1 MNLSYSLFVRGLG
14 FYWDDWQAVYLERAG
29 NIRLVWDFFT
39 FDRPF
44 STWTFVVL
52 FPVLGANP
60 IAWQISTLLV
70 RWLGVL
76 CFVLTLSELF
86 PEQVGWMRWAGLL
99 MMVYPGFPLQSIA
112 VAFSQHF
119 ITFLFFSLSLL
130 FMVWYAQRGKTRY
143 AWLALATCLV
153 QIFTM
158 EYFAAL
164 ELIRPLLLWIIFA
177 KTCGSWAQTTRKVVK
192 VWWIFLIPLAG
203 YAFFRFFLYT
213 RWLKVDEVHPF
224 ALLTAFLQAPLKEF
238 LHFTT
243 TVLQDTL
250 QMIVFNWVNI
260 LSPATINFDASSTLV
275 SWVLGLLV
283 AALCIWLVDVEW
295 PANGANLP
303 RTKLIQWGGLLAG
316 MIIFLGTLPV
326 WMIGRQV
333 TQGKWSERFTLGA
346 IPGIALLLVVAI
358 VWLLHSKRKSQIIL
372 ALILGFS
379 IAAQVR
385 TTNKYRLDWE
395 IQRDYF
401 WQLYWRAPNL
411 APQTAILSDGV
422 SSYGSS
428 NFSVGFGI
436 NSLYHQSP
444 ITDKMAFWFFTP
456 KSDDAYMI
464 SPLPD
469 FPITYRLRNMT
480 FAGSTA
486 HSLGVSYAPAVG
498 CVRIVTPE
506 NMDDP
511 VLRDAAGLARL
522 SNLEQIQTDPPI
534 VPDTAVFGEEPAH
547 TWCYYYEKAD
557 LALQEKNW
565 AEVIRL
571 MDEAKQKGYAPQAGG
586 ELLPLMDAYAQTG
599 DWEQVYQT
607 SLQAQNLTIQLEPM
621 ICAAWA
627 RYKTLPGAS
636 DQTDVF
642 AQSALTF
649 KCAEGEP

>member
-1 MNLSYSLFVRGLG
+1 
-14 FYWDDWQAVYLERAG
+14 
-29 NIRLVWDFFT
+29 
-39 FDRPF
+39 
-44 STWTFVVL
+44 
-52 FPVLGANP
+52 
-60 IAWQISTLLV
+60 
-70 RWLGVL
+70 
-76 CFVLTLSELF
+76 
-86 PEQVGWMRWAGLL
+86 
-99 MMVYPGFPLQSIA
+99 
-112 VAFSQHF
+112 
-119 ITFLFFSLSLL
+119 
-130 FMVWYAQRGKTRY
+130 
-143 AWLALATCLV
+143 
-153 QIFTM
+153 
-158 EYFAAL
+158 
-164 ELIRPLLLWIIFA
+164 
-177 KTCGSWAQTTRKVVK
+177 
-192 VWWIFLIPLAG
+192 
-203 YAFFRFFLYT
+203 
-213 RWLKVDEVHPF
+213 
-224 ALLTAFLQAPLKEF
+224 
-238 LHFTT
+238 
-243 TVLQDTL
+243 
-250 QMIVFNWVNI
+250 
-260 LSPATINFDASSTLV
+260 
-275 SWVLGLLV
+275 
-283 AALCIWLVDVEW
+283 
-295 PANGANLP
+295 
-303 RTKLIQWGGLLAG
+303 
-316 MIIFLGTLPV
+316 
-326 WMIGRQV
+326 
-333 TQGKWSERFTLGA
+333 
-346 IPGIALLLVVAI
+346 
-358 VWLLHSKRKSQIIL
+358 
-372 ALILGFS
+372 
-379 IAAQVR
+379 
-385 TTNKYRLDWE
+385 
-395 IQRDYF
+395 
-401 WQLYWRAPNL
+401 
-411 APQTAILSDGV
+411 
-422 SSYGSS
+422 
-428 NFSVGFGI
+428 
-436 NSLYHQSP
+436 
-444 ITDKMAFWFFTP
+444 MAFWFFTP

-599 DWEQVYQT
+599 DCEQVYQT